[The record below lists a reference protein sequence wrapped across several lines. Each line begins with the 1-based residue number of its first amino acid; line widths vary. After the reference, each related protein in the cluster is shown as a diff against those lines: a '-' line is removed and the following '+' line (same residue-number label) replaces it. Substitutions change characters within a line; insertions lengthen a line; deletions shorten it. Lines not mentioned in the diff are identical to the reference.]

1 MQPRPMAETVGPRRP
16 SCRRWMVMRAI
27 LECGASPGKAAIA
40 AHAMAH
46 ARRLSHVDRRGR
58 ARMVDVSTKPV
69 TRREAVAR
77 GEVRMRAATL
87 AQIAAGALPKGDAL
101 AVARLAGIMAAKRT
115 ADLVPLCHPLPLA
128 HVDVELV
135 PDPEGGRVLIESRV
149 AVAARTGV
157 EMEALTAVAARTGVE
172 MEALTAVAVA
182 GLTLYD
188 MCKAVD
194 REMTLGAIRLVRK
207 TGGRSGTFVRRGE
220 R

>member
-1 MQPRPMAETVGPRRP
+1 MAR
-16 SCRRWMVMRAI
+16 
-27 LECGASPGKAAIA
+27 
-40 AHAMAH
+40 

-58 ARMVDVSTKPV
+58 ARMVDVSPKPV

-77 GEVRMRAATL
+77 GEVRMRGATL

-135 PDPEGGRVLIESRV
+135 PDP
-149 AVAARTGV
+149 
-157 EMEALTAVAARTGVE
+157 
-172 MEALTAVAVA
+172 A
-182 GLTLYD
+182 GSLTLYD

-220 R
+220 RS